1 MIIAGIMTG
10 TSADGLDVALVD
22 MSVSITDSSTLDM
35 RLLAYQ
41 EFDFDPDLANDI
53 LLLISGAP
61 VPVSLVSSV
70 DARLG
75 QASAEALQQLTYDTG
90 VRCELAVFHGQ
101 TIRHDVIAGKVM
113 STLQVGQ
120 PAWIA
125 QCCGF
130 PVLSDVRAR
139 DVAEGGHG
147 APLVSTMDQ
156 LLLADRNVPTAM
168 LNLGGIANI
177 TVVSPHSDTIAYDTG
192 PANALLDIMAR
203 RISGNSRG
211 YDWDGSYALQ
221 GKVIPALLN
230 QLLSD
235 PYYAQPAP
243 KSTGKELFNAAYLDR
258 HLAQYRASF
267 PQQISVTDMDVIA
280 TLTSLTAR
288 TVAQECIR
296 QGVVEVIASGGGTR
310 NPALMTAL
318 SIELRTAKGTGI
330 PVMSTEETFGLP
342 EAAKESCLMALL
354 GWLSWHGLPGSLPS
368 ATGAEET
375 SIAGR
380 LSPGSGPLRLPNPFK
395 DPPKRLN
402 VLI

>member
-139 DVAEGGHG
+139 DVAEGGQG

-330 PVMSTEETFGLP
+330 PVMSTEET
-342 EAAKESCLMALL
+342 
-354 GWLSWHGLPGSLPS
+354 GSS
-368 ATGAEET
+368 
-375 SIAGR
+375 
-380 LSPGSGPLRLPNPFK
+380 GSR
-395 DPPKRLN
+395 
-402 VLI
+402 V